1 MIPLSSTMWSH
12 QSLGVTGAKLGLSR
26 SPEVD
31 LFKGERPSK
40 LNAQVNWEG
49 QHEDNLVK
57 SLDDALSE

>member
-1 MIPLSSTMWSH
+1 M
-12 QSLGVTGAKLGLSR
+12 GVTGAKLGLSR